1 MNVLVVGSGGR
12 EHAICKS
19 LKRSKLLDKLYI
31 ASSAVFEEAVD
42 IRYSSYEELA
52 RKCKALQI
60 DIVIVGP
67 EAPICDGIA
76 DIFRKNKINI
86 IAPTKKWSNLESSKL
101 VAKQLMSHYSIN
113 NAPIIKAPTAFPLV
127 LKADGLCGGKG
138 VKIIYSMD
146 ELVNQMEKLKEDFP
160 EGAKK
165 IFMEEYLEGEELS
178 MISLWDG
185 KNLLHFPPARDFKRL
200 SLDKNSPNTGGMGSY
215 CPVNLTEVQQDRLDL
230 YKTKL
235 NFMLSDEKADFIGF
249 IYSGLIWAKNDWYV
263 LEYNMRPGD
272 PETQSIL
279 NQLDTDFLYILNA
292 AIYQKLDE
300 IKLRLKGGVS
310 ATLVVASDG
319 YPQQP
324 KDGNLIEFPED
335 KEIVVHYSGV
345 ELKDEKLYS
354 KGGRNLSITTSAG
367 DLDTAFN
374 RLYSYSDKI
383 LMDKKYVRRGL
394 PEN

>member
-1 MNVLVVGSGGR
+1 MNMLVVGSGGR
-12 EHAICKS
+12 EHAICKA

-165 IFMEEYLEGEELS
+165 IFMEEYLEGEEISL
-178 MISLWDG
+178 ISLWDG

-279 NQLDTDFLYILNA
+279 NQIDTDFLYILNA
-292 AIYQKLDE
+292 AIYQKLNE
-300 IKLRLKGGVS
+300 IKLRLNSGVS
-310 ATLVVASDG
+310 ATLVVASEG
-319 YPQQP
+319 YPENP
-324 KDGNLIEFPED
+324 KDGNMIEYPQD
-335 KEIVVHYSGV
+335 KDIIVHYSGV
-345 ELKDEKLYS
+345 ELKEGTLYS

-383 LMDKKYVRRGL
+383 LMDKKYVRRSL

>member
-279 NQLDTDFLYILNA
+279 NQLETDFLYILNA
-292 AIYQKLDE
+292 AIYQKLNE
-300 IKLRLKGGVS
+300 IKLRLKPGVS
-310 ATLVVASDG
+310 ATLVVASEG
-319 YPQQP
+319 YPEKP
-324 KDGNLIEFPED
+324 KDGNLIEYPQD
-335 KEIVVHYSGV
+335 KDIIVHYSGV
-345 ELKDEKLYS
+345 ELKEGKLYS
-354 KGGRNLSITTSAG
+354 KSGRNLSITTSAG

-383 LMDKKYVRRGL
+383 LMDKKYVRRSL